1 MATSST
7 IIATNE
13 YPIVNLSGTRVYEA
27 QPEGILLVNY
37 SYRYVKLERMDDYV
51 RMVEDGSTS
60 SPSKQLK
67 LLIVHSQL
75 LQHPSK
81 HEDFIIENILKL
93 NLNLNVS
100 KVQSIVSLAQILA
113 AENSGYV
120 IAVTLE
126 YPQVRGTCSIC
137 LEDFSKSLDCKLVW
151 TKCSH
156 LYHQPCILQWLRRKY
171 NCPYCRSILDRT
183 SMNILYPTYCIPLDK
198 NSLSTFVSGHKF
210 YLG

>member
-126 YPQVRGTCSIC
+126 YPQVRALT
-137 LEDFSKSLDCKLVW
+137 
-151 TKCSH
+151 
-156 LYHQPCILQWLRRKY
+156 
-171 NCPYCRSILDRT
+171 
-183 SMNILYPTYCIPLDK
+183 
-198 NSLSTFVSGHKF
+198 SGHQVHDMGWK
-210 YLG
+210 